1 MAGPLAEEGFSH
13 TSFLIS
19 KTTVNDFSWF
29 VLFPVHSAHL
39 SMSREQVRKQESD
52 AASPSCSD
60 SHCSRAELLNF
71 GTIDI
76 WDQITL
82 CFGGD
87 PTYRRMFS
95 SILGLYT
102 LDASSTF
109 RILTNKNVWRDMVKC
124 PLGGGGK
131 ITPG

>member
-13 TSFLIS
+13 ISFLIS
-19 KTTVNDFSWF
+19 KTTVKYFSWF
-29 VLFPVHSAHL
+29 VLFPVYSAHL

-52 AASPSCSD
+52 AASPSFSD
-60 SHCSRAELLNF
+60 SHCSGAELLNF
-71 GTIDI
+71 DTVDI

-82 CFGGD
+82 CCGGG
-87 PTYRRMFS
+87 PTYRRVFS

-109 RILTNKNVWRDMVKC
+109 
-124 PLGGGGK
+124 
-131 ITPG
+131 